1 VRLELRAAAGAL
13 WLSAESWGKQLLQ
26 FVLFVI
32 LARLLGPE
40 AYGLLAMAILVTA
53 IGDVLITY
61 GGWSEALIQ
70 RPDLD
75 ARHTDTV
82 FWFLLAMGGGLAL
95 VAMGLAAPVAAAFRE
110 PELAGLIVWLSLTLP
125 LASLCVVPEALL
137 RRELRFAPLAA
148 RSLLA
153 TLGAG
158 LVAVPIA
165 LAGFGVWSLV
175 AYQLAQPLIQAV
187 VLWLAYPWRPR
198 LHFSGRQ
205 LQEIMRYTGGVLGER
220 VMGVLDVMILRT
232 MVGYALGPVAL
243 GHFTSARKILDLMQ
257 QMLIRPVS
265 HVAMPSFAG
274 ARGSAARMRDLLTF
288 GSQFAAL
295 VAFPGFIGL
304 ALIAPDLIPLVL
316 GPSWAPSI
324 PVFQVLTLPGLI
336 LPLTLLCTALMH
348 GTARVGWQLALAS
361 GSTTLFVCLL
371 ALFRPAGLV
380 GMAAAFVAS
389 TYLCFPLRLYVV
401 HRTTGLDVVPAILGL
416 LRLLLAAGLMAAAV
430 LLWQGMRPET
440 LDPILSIAGSA
451 LVGAAAYAGA
461 VLALAQPL
469 IRRAVNL
476 LRSIASLSSA
486 RPADAAPGS

>member
-1 VRLELRAAAGAL
+1 VKVELRAAAGAL

-26 FVLFVI
+26 FLLFVI

-70 RPDLD
+70 RRDLD

-82 FWFLLAMGGGLAL
+82 FWFLLALASFMVL
-95 VAMGLAAPVAAAFRE
+95 LAMGLAAPVAAAFRQ
-110 PELAGLIVWLSLTLP
+110 PELGGIIVWLSLALP

-158 LVAVPIA
+158 LLAIPVA

-175 AYQLAQPLIQAV
+175 VYQLGQPLIQAI
-187 VLWLAYPWRPR
+187 VLWLAHPWRPGLR
-198 LHFSGRQ
+198 FSGRQ
-205 LQEIMRYTGGVLGER
+205 LQDISRYVGGVLGER

-232 MVGYALGPVAL
+232 LAGYMLGPVAL
-243 GHFTSARKILDLMQ
+243 GHFTSARKILDLLQ
-257 QMLIRPVS
+257 QMLIRPIS

-274 ARGSAARMRDLLTF
+274 ALGSAVRMQELLTV

-295 VAFPGFIGL
+295 IAFPGYIGL
-304 ALIAPDLIPLVL
+304 ALIAPDFIPLVL
-316 GPSWAPSI
+316 GADWAPSVL
-324 PVFQVLTLPGLI
+324 VFQVLTLSGLI

-348 GTARVGWQLALAS
+348 GTARIGWQLALAS
-361 GSTTLFVCLL
+361 GSTILFVCLL
-371 ALFRPAGLV
+371 VLSRPAGLV

-389 TYLCFPLRLYVV
+389 AYLIFPVRLYVI
-401 HRTTGLDVVPAILGL
+401 HRATGLDVVPAILGL
-416 LRLLLAAGLMAAAV
+416 LRLLLATGMMAAAV
-430 LLWQGMRPET
+430 LLWQRITPET

-451 LVGAAAYAGA
+451 AVGVAVYTAA
-461 VLALAQPL
+461 VLALVQPL
-469 IRRAVNL
+469 IRRAVAL
-476 LRSIASLSSA
+476 LRSIVQLSSA
-486 RPADAAPGS
+486 RGRPA